1 MTVEI
6 TENRWKLFGKI
17 LRLPLNTTPA
27 QIMMSCYFTDI
38 VVHKRRGRKPT
49 SLPQILDQDIEM
61 AGCGNLRNDVD
72 LEILRMKAHNFEEW
86 DQICKSVVGQ
96 RKAFETLRAHDA
108 QLKEKERV
116 TRERVKKI
124 EKREKRQRVVQ
135 EHVKKKRTKSESF
148 EEEVESTSRR
158 MRCRL
163 TSGVEIVIE
172 SDVQVNIGSNF
183 TVGWPGL
190 GAEPAEPRY
199 NLRTRRLSSYR
210 GKTR

>member
-1 MTVEI
+1 
-6 TENRWKLFGKI
+6 
-17 LRLPLNTTPA
+17 LRH
-27 QIMMSCYFTDI
+27 C
-38 VVHKRRGRKPT
+38 
-49 SLPQILDQDIEM
+49 E
-61 AGCGNLRNDVD
+61 
-72 LEILRMKAHNFEEW
+72 
-86 DQICKSVVGQ
+86 
-96 RKAFETLRAHDA
+96 

-135 EHVKKKRTKSESF
+135 AHVKEKQTKSESF

-158 MRCRL
+158 KRSRL

-172 SDVQVNIGSNF
+172 SDVQMNIGSNF

-190 GAEPAEPRY
+190 GAELAEPRY
-199 NLRTRRLSSYR
+199 NLTTRRPSSYR